1 MSEFADGFLEW
12 QSRVPLTDAGTII
25 VELGNQNS
33 GTTITDVKN
42 SVYFNFGIIA
52 QLACNLIID
61 VSMDP
66 TFAVFSTW
74 ITFPVP
80 ANTYQTVYDLAPPL
94 NNSGKL
100 VLNYLY
106 MRIRLT
112 DTGLADHSFTNF
124 YAKAWR

>member
-12 QSRVPLTDAGTII
+12 QSRIPLTNAGTITI
-25 VELGNQNS
+25 ALGNQNS
-33 GTTITDVKN
+33 GTAVIDVKN

-61 VSMDP
+61 VSVDP
-66 TFAVFSTW
+66 TFAAFSSW

-80 ANTYQTVYDLAPPL
+80 ANTYQTVYDLPAPL
-94 NNSGKL
+94 NNTGKL

-112 DTGLADHSFTNF
+112 DTGLGNHTFTNF